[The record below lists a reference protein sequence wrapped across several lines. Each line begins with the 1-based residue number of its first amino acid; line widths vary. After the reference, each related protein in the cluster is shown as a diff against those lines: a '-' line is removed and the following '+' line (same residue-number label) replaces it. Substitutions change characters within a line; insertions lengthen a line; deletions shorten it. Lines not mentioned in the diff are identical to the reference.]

1 METSTVNV
9 YHQDI
14 WITYWSYAYYR
25 TEWNFEDRHADIF
38 YKWKCVAE
46 RTPNCTNR
54 FDKWYFDSVIDWHI
68 VKSINELEDGLKKC
82 EKYTYVR
89 F

>member
-14 WITYWSYAYYR
+14 WITYWSYTYYR
-25 TEWNFEDRHADIF
+25 TEWNFEDRHADI
-38 YKWKCVAE
+38 YYRWKCVAE
-46 RTPNCTNR
+46 RRPNCINR
-54 FDKWYFDSVIDWHI
+54 FDECRFNYLVDWVI
-68 VKSINELEDGLKKC
+68 VGSINELEDGIKRG
-82 EKYTYVR
+82 EEYTYVK

>member
-9 YHQDI
+9 YHQDL
-14 WITYWSYAYYR
+14 WITNWSYVYYR

-38 YKWKCVAE
+38 HCWKCVGE
-46 RTPNCTNR
+46 RRPNCISR
-54 FDKWYFDSVIDWHI
+54 FEQWEFIFLVDWVI
-68 VKSINELEDGLKKC
+68 VGSINELEEGIKRG
-82 EKYTYVR
+82 EEYTYVR